1 MSRIINKTY
10 IYYNHCCDSCKPI
23 TVDVYLLTKHI
34 YFLKSYK
41 RNSQETDQLLPHGSL
56 SHYKYFTSFLIFFS
70 SLHSPCHLRLFFF
83 ALCWICSFLQVPFP
97 AQRHRGTAAWIQKPL
112 LRRVTVKLSIVET
125 KVPIC
130 FCFPFQ
136 RIKLR
141 GTENWKRK
149 KKLGGTFKPAI
160 FTSAVIY
167 ASTILHCTVGYV
179 VKLMV
184 WETHPSELLCF
195 EMRS

>member
-1 MSRIINKTY
+1 MSRTINKTY

-83 ALCWICSFLQVPFP
+83 CSVLNLLLSSGSLSCTKT
-97 AQRHRGTAAWIQKPL
+97 QRYSRMDPKAAITTRHSKAFHHRNKSTDL
-112 LRRVTVKLSIVET
+112 LLFSLS
-125 KVPIC
+125 
-130 FCFPFQ
+130 
-136 RIKLR
+136 
-141 GTENWKRK
+141 EN
-149 KKLGGTFKPAI
+149 
-160 FTSAVIY
+160 
-167 ASTILHCTVGYV
+167 
-179 VKLMV
+179 
-184 WETHPSELLCF
+184 
-195 EMRS
+195 